1 MRLDGLYLD
10 SQFPRPR
17 PRRRPLLYWWAKLR
31 RWLRRG
37 ALYL

>member
-10 SQFPRPR
+10 SQFPR
-17 PRRRPLLYWWAKLR
+17 RRRSFLYWLARLR

-37 ALYL
+37 DIYL

>member
-10 SQFPRPR
+10 SQFPRR
-17 PRRRPLLYWWAKLR
+17 RRRPFMYWLAKLR

-37 ALYL
+37 DIYL